1 MMKDLIRSRI
11 ESLPVF
17 RWEESGESVV
27 IYQLP
32 GGEVEIETAMDGSP
46 VNCELHG
53 MILADCLKS
62 LFREATYAAKE
73 GN

>member
-1 MMKDLIRSRI
+1 MKSLIQSRI

-32 GGEVEIETAMDGSP
+32 DGNVEIDAALEGRDLYRHDR
-46 VNCELHG
+46 EI
-53 MILADCLKS
+53 ILANCLKS
-62 LFREATYAAKE
+62 LFKEATK
-73 GN
+73 

>member
-1 MMKDLIRSRI
+1 MTDIIRSRI

-17 RWEESGESVV
+17 RWEEDGESVV

-32 GGEVEIETAMDGSP
+32 DGNVAVETAMDGSP

-53 MILADCLKS
+53 MILADCLRS
-62 LFREATYAAKE
+62 LFKEATYAAKE